1 MTDEFYFSFTHT
13 SNDGNWQFSR
23 NYEYGTP
30 WDDVLKDFLDFMSGV
45 YGYDISKKVSFS
57 PKLEE
62 RVELVQDRFK

>member
-30 WDDVLKDFLDFMSGV
+30 WDTILKDFLDFMSGV
-45 YGYDISKKVSFS
+45 YGYDISKKVSFTMQGEDIA
-57 PKLEE
+57 KYL
-62 RVELVQDRFK
+62 QDRME